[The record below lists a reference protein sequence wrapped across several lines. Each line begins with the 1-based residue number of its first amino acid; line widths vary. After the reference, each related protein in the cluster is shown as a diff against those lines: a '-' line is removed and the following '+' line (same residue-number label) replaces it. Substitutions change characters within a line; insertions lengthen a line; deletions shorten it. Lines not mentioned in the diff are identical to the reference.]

1 MESTSLVQQI
11 KILCVD
17 DEVNILSSLK
27 RMLSLAGYDVLTA
40 NSGDEGLKILQET
53 LVDIIISDM
62 RMPGMNGVQF
72 LQKAKEIKPNA
83 IKLLLTGNADFNDAI
98 SAINDG
104 GIFRYLNKPWNDSEF
119 LETIRSSIE
128 VISLRIENQNLLD
141 LTIKQNQELNDLVV
155 NLENKVIERTSDITN
170 ANLKLRDSYISS
182 IKAFANLIELR
193 QKKLFIH
200 SKQVADLSLKLAK
213 KMQLSEKDSQD
224 IFIAGLL
231 HDIGKIG
238 LNDRVL
244 FTKITDLPY
253 SDLDEYKEH
262 PIVGSLCLF
271 GLEDL
276 DSIIEIIKHHHE
288 RFDGNGFPSQLKGE
302 AIPLGARIVGL
313 AETFFEL
320 IEGDLSSAPK
330 SQNDAVKLI
339 LKYSNTAFCPSVVD
353 AFAQL
358 FNASTEKAVT
368 QLKSVVDETS
378 LESSNLPN
386 SVMPSADANAQHMIL
401 KSKIGSN
408 PVKGLFTYKVLEA
421 TVSKYSHALI
431 RDDRDSPDG
440 FLWVVSGVKKFG
452 GNPELDDWLKKN
464 KFLFSEPDSAWYF
477 PYD

>member
-1 MESTSLVQQI
+1 MESISLVQQI
-11 KILCVD
+11 NILCVD

-27 RMLSLAGYDVLTA
+27 RMLSLAGYEVLTA
-40 NSGDEGLKILQET
+40 NSGDEGLKILQDSP
-53 LVDIIISDM
+53 VDIIISDM

-83 IKLLLTGNADFNDAI
+83 IKILLTGNADFNDAI

-104 GIFRYLNKPWNDSEF
+104 GIFRYLNKPWNDRDF

-141 LTIKQNQELNDLVV
+141 LTIKQNHDLNDLVL
-155 NLENKVIERTSDITN
+155 NLESKVIERTTDITN

-182 IKAFANLIELR
+182 IKAFANLIDLR
-193 QKKLFIH
+193 QKKLFNH

-244 FTKITDLPY
+244 STKITDLPY

-276 DSIIEIIKHHHE
+276 ETIIEIIKHHHE

-302 AIPLGARIVGL
+302 GIPLGARIVGL

-330 SQNDAVKLI
+330 SQNDAIKLI
-339 LKYSNTAFCPSVVD
+339 LKYNNSAFCPSVVD

-358 FNASTEKAVT
+358 FNAPTDKA
-368 QLKSVVDETS
+368 LS
-378 LESSNLPN
+378 LPKNDVEEIVAQSSILPN
-386 SVMPSADANAQHMIL
+386 SVTPSSDAYAEHMIR
-401 KSKIGSN
+401 KTKIGSN
-408 PVKGLFTYKVLEA
+408 PLKGIFTFKLLET
-421 TVSKYSHALI
+421 TVSKFSHALI

-464 KFLFSEPDSAWYF
+464 KFIYSEPDSAWYF